1 MAGNPYWSLLAAS
14 LRETGLMVSDGKN
27 ESLRLKWLWANRGK
41 DIVLHL
47 HYIQQF
53 YAFEVYHA
61 KPRWVL
67 RFARN
72 LIIARLLGYLTVFT
86 LHNLTPTYP
95 LYPAWADNLGHWIA
109 VNLTARVIVHC
120 QAAKHLLT
128 ERYGRRRNISVTH
141 HPNFIDLYPN
151 SITKA
156 AARVK
161 LNIDPDHLVFLFFGG
176 IRPNKGIENLIA
188 AFQRIKGENIQLII
202 AGQPNEHLDYYHQ
215 ILELSK
221 SEARIQIH
229 GRIIPEDEIQIYM
242 NASDLVV
249 LPFRNILTSS
259 SVMLAMSFARP
270 VVTPAM
276 GCIPEYVPPSAGVLY
291 DPGDPE
297 GLYKVLIHCMSLD
310 LYEMG
315 QAAFEQA
322 GKFTWENMA
331 NQTLTAYGIR
341 V

>member
-1 MAGNPYWSLLAAS
+1 MAGNPYWSHLAAS

-41 DIVLHL
+41 GIVLHL

-61 KPRWVL
+61 KLGWVL

-95 LYPAWADNLGHWIA
+95 LYPAWADNLGHWTA
-109 VNLTARVIVHC
+109 VNLTNRVIVHC

-128 ERYGRRRNISVTH
+128 EHYGRRRDISVIQ
-141 HPNFIDLYPN
+141 HPNYIDIYPN

-156 AARVK
+156 AARAK
-161 LNIDPDHLVFLFFGG
+161 LNVDPDHLVFLFFGG
-176 IRPNKGIENLIA
+176 IRPNKGIENLIT
-188 AFQRIKGENIQLII
+188 AFQRIKDENVQLII
-202 AGQPNEHLDYYHQ
+202 SGQPNERTDYYHQ

-221 SEARIQIH
+221 SNVRIQIH
-229 GRIIPEDEIQIYM
+229 GRIIPEDEIQIFM

-291 DPGDPE
+291 DPDDTE
-297 GLYKVLIHCMSLD
+297 GLFNALTHCMSLE
-310 LYEMG
+310 LTEMG

-331 NQTLTAYGIR
+331 HKTLIAYGIR

>member
-1 MAGNPYWSLLAAS
+1 MSGNPYWSLLAAS
-14 LRETGLMVSDGKN
+14 LREAGVMVSDGKN
-27 ESLRLKWLWANRGK
+27 ESFRLKWLWANRGK
-41 DIVLHL
+41 GFVLHL
-47 HYIQQF
+47 HYVQQF
-53 YAFEVYHA
+53 YAFEGYHA
-61 KPRWVL
+61 KLLWVL

-86 LHNLTPTYP
+86 LHNLTPTYQ

-109 VNLTARVIVHC
+109 VNLTDRVIVHC

-128 ERYGRRRNISVTH
+128 ERYGRRKKISVIQ
-141 HPNFIDLYPN
+141 HPNYIDIYPN
-151 SITKA
+151 SISKA
-156 AARVK
+156 AARAK

-176 IRPNKGIENLIA
+176 IRQNKGIENLIA
-188 AFQRIKGENIQLII
+188 AFQRIKGENIKLII
-202 AGQPNEHLDYYHQ
+202 AGQPNERLDYYHQ

-221 SEARIQIH
+221 SDARIQIH
-229 GRIIPEDEIQIYM
+229 GRRIPEDEIQIYM

-249 LPFRNILTSS
+249 LPFSYILTSS
-259 SVMLAMSFARP
+259 SVMLSMSFARP

-297 GLYKVLIHCMSLD
+297 GLYKALTHCMSLD

-322 GKFTWENMA
+322 RKFTWENMA
-331 NQTLTAYGIR
+331 YKTLTAYGIR